1 MHVAYRLVHHLLR
14 LLHSAHRQTPYTYV
28 HAPVGV
34 ALALAIVKKTE
45 IVIGRVC
52 LGLYGRVLRLV
63 SKKCVLTAIAA
74 QFAVIVGAVA
84 HKQKPTRF
92 LNTAVFVST
101 VIEHLHHPTISGGI
115 GSSRRELVV
124 GLLVGYNRPCYPVYL
139 LMRLRQLGS
148 LGNKLL
154 RANNHV
160 VDILKRM
167 HILIVDA
174 THHVGEQPV
183 TAVGVHC
190 DIFLNTRLII
200 PHKGER

>member
-1 MHVAYRLVHHLLR
+1 MNGEIKVLLTHAFCTLFCHTGMQPVVPVIGKEDELGFPFAQILVVHVAYRLVHHLLR
-14 LLHSAHRQTPYTYV
+14 LRHGIHRQTTNADI
-28 HAPVGV
+28 HTPVGV
-34 ALALAIVKKTE
+34 AFTLGVVKETE

-92 LNTAVFVST
+92 LNTAILVSA

-124 GLLVGYNRPCYPVYL
+124 GLLVGYNRPCYAVYL
-139 LMRLRQLGS
+139 LMGLR
-148 LGNKLL
+148 
-154 RANNHV
+154 
-160 VDILKRM
+160 
-167 HILIVDA
+167 
-174 THHVGEQPV
+174 
-183 TAVGVHC
+183 
-190 DIFLNTRLII
+190 
-200 PHKGER
+200 